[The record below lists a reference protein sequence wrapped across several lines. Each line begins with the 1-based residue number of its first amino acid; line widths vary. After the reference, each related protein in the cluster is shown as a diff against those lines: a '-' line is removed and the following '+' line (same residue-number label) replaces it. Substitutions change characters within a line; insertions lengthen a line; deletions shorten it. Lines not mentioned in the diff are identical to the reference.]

1 MGNRDKLIG
10 GYPVEQLRIMSEME
24 RRKVAQEIDTLRRQ
38 AREINRQLEVALQRQ
53 KEVINA
59 LDLLELE

>member
-53 KEVINA
+53 EEVINA

>member
-1 MGNRDKLIG
+1 MPNRAKLIG

-53 KEVINA
+53 EEVINA